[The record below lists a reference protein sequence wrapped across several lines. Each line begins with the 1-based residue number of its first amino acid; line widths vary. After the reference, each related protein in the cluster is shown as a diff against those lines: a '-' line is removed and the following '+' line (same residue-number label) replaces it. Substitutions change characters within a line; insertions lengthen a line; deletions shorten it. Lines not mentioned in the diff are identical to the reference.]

1 MASSSVLTFWPPG
14 KHTATPWVCVCVCVC
29 GHSPELSPPSSLS
42 LAGCYGTLGLE
53 SGVVRSSQITGSSVW
68 EWSDENGQP
77 SVWQPSG
84 ARLKRPGLPWA
95 AAHSDQHQWLQV
107 DLKKRKRITG
117 EKKEEQC
124 SGVGAE
130 EARNDVTPELTIFQ
144 GNINYLHEVR
154 NNFIPPV
161 EARYVRV
168 SPTQWHQRIALK
180 MELLVS
186 HCSEVFKE
194 N

>member
-1 MASSSVLTFWPPG
+1 T
-14 KHTATPWVCVCVCVC
+14 K
-29 GHSPELSPPSSLS
+29 LSPPSSLS

-130 EARNDVTPELTIFQ
+130 EARNDVTPELTVGFLIFQ

-180 MELLVS
+180 MELLGCQPPTCEFPAFATFGYSTKPDFPVS
-186 HCSEVFKE
+186 WIT
-194 N
+194 

>member
-1 MASSSVLTFWPPG
+1 MLLLLMCFCWPHFYCCACALFARCFYPNQQIDLC
-14 KHTATPWVCVCVCVC
+14 KHTGVSWPVCSGFVRR
-29 GHSPELSPPSSLS
+29 HSSFFASKVPLTELSPPPSFS

-68 EWSDENGQP
+68 EWSDESGQP

-107 DLKKRKRITG
+107 DLKKKKRITG

-124 SGVGAE
+124 FGVDTE
-130 EARNDVTPELTIFQ
+130 EALNDVTPELTAFMC
-144 GNINYLHEVR
+144 NKSFSNTR
-154 NNFIPPV
+154 D
-161 EARYVRV
+161 
-168 SPTQWHQRIALK
+168 
-180 MELLVS
+180 LL
-186 HCSEVFKE
+186 
-194 N
+194 